1 MRRVVELLAA
11 GLAVSL
17 LVCLYQSW
25 VVGRSGPQYSG
36 PGEDRVLVMRAACRR
51 HADRLELKPKFQY
64 SRVERFSLGE
74 KIIESVS

>member
-17 LVCLYQSW
+17 LVCLYQSS
-25 VVGRSGPQYSG
+25 VVGRSDPQYSG
-36 PGEDRVLVMRAACRR
+36 PGEDRVLVMRGACRR
-51 HADRLELKPKFQY
+51 HADRLELQPKFQY

-74 KIIESVS
+74 KMTESVS